1 MSVCVRIRT
10 NHRPS
15 PDDIFDALVN
25 KGESII
31 ITSPNYPCVK
41 LGNYG
46 SALRGIEINEEDNGL
61 EVRICIF
68 ASIEDHK
75 LFAKTIM
82 VIMELSGARAFYEDD
97 DDDEVLNPIE
107 RFDDDWISTQ
117 CESTMGLLKVMALKH
132 GKPFILDGMF
142 LPICIG
148 PHLFKGFNITM
159 DSNNLLGDSYKLQD
173 YLINVQW
180 TLESKTGT
188 DTSVVIQRD
197 DESKLIS
204 TVETEGG
211 AINNVDYIIY
221 ADLLGLLNSEGA
233 QPIFVPF
240 EKIRRILPQDGFRII
255 DEYQFERIKEIKSR
269 EMWKIIKKAALFEPD
284 DIFHDYLHPGEGYDE
299 IQNTLILMWNPA
311 ESGLKMESFV
321 ASIPEMYTTYFSWRI
336 SEYEK
341 AKCGDRFFLIKCGEG
356 KTGIVMSGI
365 CDTRPF
371 ADNDWNGLGT
381 PRYSM
386 EMVPN
391 VMINPESAP
400 MISTKELK
408 TIIPS
413 FDWDIF
419 ESGRI
424 LPPEDAMKLESL
436 WQSFLE
442 KNRKHID
449 GKTFNAADVL
459 EW

>member
-1 MSVCVRIRT
+1 MSVCVTIHT
-10 NHRPS
+10 EKIPN
-15 PDDIFDALVN
+15 PDTILDELV
-25 KGESII
+25 KRGEAIVC
-31 ITSPNYPCVK
+31 TSSEYPCIK
-41 LGNYG
+41 FGNYG
-46 SALRGIEINEEDNGL
+46 TALRGIEINEVDNGL
-61 EVRICIF
+61 EVRICVF

-82 VIMELSGARAFYEDD
+82 VLMELSGSRAYYEDD
-97 DDDEVLNPIE
+97 DEDEVINPIG
-107 RFDDDWISTQ
+107 RFDDNWISTQ
-117 CESTMGLLKVMALKH
+117 CESTMNLLKVMALKH

-159 DSNNLLGDSYKLQD
+159 DSNNLLGDFKKLQD

-188 DTSVVIQRD
+188 ELSYMGQSEDEAKSVSIVVAED
-197 DESKLIS
+197 GLI
-204 TVETEGG
+204 
-211 AINNVDYIIY
+211 NDFDYITY
-221 ADLLGLLNSEGA
+221 ANILGFLRMEGA
-233 QPIFVPF
+233 RPILVPF
-240 EKIRRILPQDGFRII
+240 DKIGRILPDDGFRII
-255 DEYQFERIKEIKSR
+255 DEYQFERTKEIKTR
-269 EMWKIIKKAALFEPD
+269 ELWNIRKRADLFEPD

-299 IQNTLILMWNPA
+299 VQNTLIIMWNPA
-311 ESGLKMESFV
+311 ESGLTMESFV

-336 SEYEK
+336 CDYEK

-371 ADNDWNGLGT
+371 ADKDWNGLGT

-400 MISTKELK
+400 MISTRKLK
-408 TIIPS
+408 WKIPS
-413 FDWDIF
+413 FDWERL

-424 LPPEDAMKLESL
+424 LPPKDAMKLESL
-436 WQSFLE
+436 WQSFLK

-449 GKTFNAADVL
+449 GTTFNAADVL